1 MPNFISG
8 NHEIA
13 TLFLNMLLRTV
24 SSRGQ
29 AWRYL
34 LKPLDCTSPPLIFTF
49 SLLLQRYCKVLG
61 LLCVLG
67 DPPCCLTVLFF
78 FIPRSCPYKSEQIQD
93 TAIYIRSTNP
103 LSPSLV
109 LRISSH
115 CHHRVTQQRL
125 RARSVSTSKLWKHI
139 KSNSWKT
146 IMLTF
151 TAHAEPSNFFSYRS
165 YAC

>member
-34 LKPLDCTSPPLIFTF
+34 LKPLDCTSPPLIFNF

-103 LSPSLV
+103 LSPWASVKNKQQKWNSLV
-109 LRISSH
+109 IKLLFLDKCDVRTFFAMLPTPFK
-115 CHHRVTQQRL
+115 VGYTV
-125 RARSVSTSKLWKHI
+125 RSDYVFL
-139 KSNSWKT
+139 
-146 IMLTF
+146 
-151 TAHAEPSNFFSYRS
+151 
-165 YAC
+165 